1 MMNRGVNVSLGRSLR
16 FRFRRLAT
24 LLLAWPVFGAT
35 TSGAADTPLLG
46 AWAGNHV
53 SLELNANGG
62 TADFDCAHGRF
73 DQPIVPDA
81 EGRFDVPGR
90 YAEEHGGPT
99 RPGEDSAGFDVRY
112 AGRVKDGTMQ
122 LSIRRGDTRT
132 LVGRFTLT
140 LGAEPTLVKCR

>member
-1 MMNRGVNVSLGRSLR
+1 M
-16 FRFRRLAT
+16 
-24 LLLAWPVFGAT
+24 
-35 TSGAADTPLLG
+35 LG

-62 TADFDCAHGRF
+62 TADFDCAHGEF

-90 YAEEHGGPT
+90 YAEEHGGPA
-99 RPGEDSAGFDVRY
+99 RPGEGSAGFGVRY

-122 LSIRRGDTRT
+122 LSIRRGDTKA
-132 LVGRFTLT
+132 LVGRFMLT
-140 LGAEPTLVKCR
+140 RGAKPTLVKCR